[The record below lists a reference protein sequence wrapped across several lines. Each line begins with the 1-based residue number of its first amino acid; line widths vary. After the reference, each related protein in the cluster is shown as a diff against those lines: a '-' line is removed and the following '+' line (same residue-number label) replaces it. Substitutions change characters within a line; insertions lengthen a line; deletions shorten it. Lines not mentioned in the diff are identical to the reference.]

1 MLEMLLPSYPD
12 ALTADAGTASPVK
25 PDSSMASVSSTPGDY
40 LTKDLIIPPDIF
52 FIYNIIQIFDM
63 SIKSVHYAGRLK
75 DISAADF
82 LYSGRRNASV
92 I

>member
-1 MLEMLLPSYPD
+1 
-12 ALTADAGTASPVK
+12 
-25 PDSSMASVSSTPGDY
+25 MASVSSTPGDY
-40 LTKDLIIPPDIF
+40 LTKDLIIIPHDIF

-63 SIKSVHYAGRLK
+63 SIKSAHSAGRLK